1 MMNLTKLFAMQKEL
15 DEYIARLHPPE
26 PGERR
31 IYSKV
36 LALLVEIGEL
46 ANETRCFK
54 FWSNKGPSSRE
65 TILEEAADV
74 LHFLLSIGNDIG
86 ANEDDIII
94 IPTKAILL
102 HRQFMMLYEYARLA
116 HVKTMWK
123 ASLDVFAGLIEML
136 GFTQHELEAAYMR
149 KHAENYARQER
160 GY

>member
-1 MMNLTKLFAMQKEL
+1 MNLQKLFELQRKL
-15 DEYIARLHPPE
+15 DEHIEQQHQRQEGEDRL
-26 PGERR
+26 GKK
-31 IYSKV
+31 I

-54 FWSNKGPSSRE
+54 FWSNKGPSDKNV
-65 TILEEAADV
+65 ILEEAADG

-86 ANEDDIII
+86 VNEDDIII

-102 HRQFMMLYEYARLA
+102 HRQFMMLYEYARSA
-116 HVKTMWK
+116 HVKTMWE

-136 GFTQHELEAAYMR
+136 GFTQNELEAAYIK

>member
-1 MMNLTKLFAMQKEL
+1 MNLEKLFAMQKEL

-54 FWSNKGPSSRE
+54 FWSVKPPAPRE
-65 TILEEAADV
+65 RILEEAADV
-74 LHFLLSIGNDIG
+74 LHFLLSIGNDAG
-86 ANEDDIII
+86 AEPKSVLPRKKENLTEQ
-94 IPTKAILL
+94 LL
-102 HRQFMMLYEYARLA
+102 RFYCDAQLCY
-116 HVKTMWK
+116 VKEQW
-123 ASLDVFAGLIEML
+123 SWVFALYLGLIDML
-136 GFTQHELEAAYMR
+136 GFTWDEIEEAYMR
-149 KHAENYARQER
+149 KNEVNHKRQDH

>member
-1 MMNLTKLFAMQKEL
+1 MNIKKLFELQKQL
-15 DEYIARLHPPE
+15 DLRIEKEHPRQEGEDRL
-26 PGERR
+26 GKK
-31 IYSKV
+31 I

-54 FWSNKGPSSRE
+54 FWSNKGPSDKNV
-65 TILEEAADV
+65 ILEEAADV

-102 HRQFMMLYEYARLA
+102 HRQFMMLYEYARSA
-116 HVKTMWK
+116 HVKTMWE

-136 GFTQHELEAAYMR
+136 GFAQHELEAAYMK

>member
-1 MMNLTKLFAMQKEL
+1 MNLQKLFELQRQL
-15 DEYIARLHPPE
+15 DEHIEQQHPQQEGEDRLAKK
-26 PGERR
+26 
-31 IYSKV
+31 I

-102 HRQFMMLYEYARLA
+102 HRQFMMLYEYAGLA